1 MGSSFRMAIAKCPE
15 VLRPFLCICIKAT
28 KHGTFGTNVPYCII
42 ESFLTPGAGKL
53 VIRRLCF
60 AISMEA

>member
-28 KHGTFGTNVPYCII
+28 KYGTFGTNVPY
-42 ESFLTPGAGKL
+42 
-53 VIRRLCF
+53 
-60 AISMEA
+60 